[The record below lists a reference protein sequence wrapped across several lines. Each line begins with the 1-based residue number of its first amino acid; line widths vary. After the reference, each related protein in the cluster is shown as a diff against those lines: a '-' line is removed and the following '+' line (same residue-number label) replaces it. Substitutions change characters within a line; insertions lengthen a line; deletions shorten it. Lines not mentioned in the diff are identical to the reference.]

1 MVNTLDVCTV
11 KALYYAPW
19 STVLTKG
26 PPMIV
31 LALVYV
37 FAVGL
42 VLRHL
47 DRRMRAAQR
56 RREAAFFQ
64 RSTGLLV

>member
-1 MVNTLDVCTV
+1 
-11 KALYYAPW
+11 
-19 STVLTKG
+19 
-26 PPMIV
+26 MIF

-47 DRRMRAAQR
+47 DRRMRTAQR
-56 RREAAFFQ
+56 LREAAFFQ
-64 RSTGLLV
+64 SSTGFLV

>member
-1 MVNTLDVCTV
+1 
-11 KALYYAPW
+11 
-19 STVLTKG
+19 
-26 PPMIV
+26 MIV

>member
-1 MVNTLDVCTV
+1 
-11 KALYYAPW
+11 
-19 STVLTKG
+19 
-26 PPMIV
+26 MIV

-47 DRRMRAAQR
+47 DRRQKAAQR
-56 RREAAFFQ
+56 LRELAHFQ
-64 RSTGLLV
+64 RSTGRLL